1 MIPMKVLK
9 IAFLIVLSLLL
20 LSGCW
25 NRTEINDIAIVT
37 AVGLDLL
44 EDDNMRLSL
53 QIAVPA
59 QLGQATGPTQSG
71 GKSTFIVSEL
81 GGTISE
87 AFRHLQEKLPRRIF
101 FSHSRVL
108 IIGEDLARNG
118 VTHILDFYARYQEPR
133 MHSSII
139 VTKGKAVDILKQEP
153 TLENVSAEEANELI
167 KRKVGLMISIRDFLD
182 MLLTEGV
189 EPVAPQFVL
198 EPLEVKSDS
207 QMKEKQ
213 AINGGAVFKG
223 DKLVGWMDDVET
235 RGILWLRNEMKEGVI
250 TVNIGEERGGGKIST
265 NIIRTESDI
274 VPDLKDGKITITIN
288 TRAEMNVLE
297 NASEVNLGDPENIDK
312 LEKEI
317 EKEIKDRMRMTL
329 DKAQG
334 ELGSDIFGFGEALY
348 KKYPKEWNNTYK
360 EKWDDEFPEL
370 EVIVKPKVF
379 VRRVGLIR
387 HS

>member
-9 IAFLIVLSLLL
+9 IATLIVLSLLL

-44 EDDNMRLSL
+44 EDDKMRLSL
-53 QIAVPA
+53 QVAVPS
-59 QLGQATGPTQSG
+59 QLGQATGPTQG

-81 GGTISE
+81 GGTTSE

-189 EPVAPQFVL
+189 EPVAPQFIL

-207 QMKEKQ
+207 QTKEKQ
-213 AINGGAVFKG
+213 SINGAAVFKG
-223 DKLVGWMDDVET
+223 DKLIGWMDDVET

-274 VPDLKDGKITITIN
+274 VPELKDGKIIIRIN
-288 TRAEMNVLE
+288 TRAELNVLE

-317 EKEIKDRMRMTL
+317 EKEIKDRIRMTL

-334 ELGSDIFGFGEALY
+334 ELGSDIFGFGEELY

-360 EKWDDEFPEL
+360 EKWDDEFSEL

>member
-9 IAFLIVLSLLL
+9 IATLIVLSLLL

-53 QIAVPA
+53 QVAVPA
-59 QLGQATGPTQSG
+59 QLGQATGPTQR

-87 AFRHLQEKLPRRIF
+87 AFRRLQEKLPRRIF

-118 VTHILDFYARYQEPR
+118 VSHILDFYARYQEPR

-139 VTKGKAVDILKQEP
+139 VAKGNAVDILKQEP

-207 QMKEKQ
+207 QTKEKQ
-213 AINGGAVFKG
+213 AINGAAVFKG

-235 RGILWLRNEMKEGVI
+235 RGILWLRNEMKQGVI
-250 TVNIGEERGGGKIST
+250 TVNIDEERGGGKIST

-274 VPDLKDGKITITIN
+274 VPDLKDGKITITIK

>member
-1 MIPMKVLK
+1 MKALK
-9 IAFLIVLSLLL
+9 IATLIVLSLLL

-44 EDDNMRLSL
+44 EDDKMRLSL

-207 QMKEKQ
+207 QTIEKQ
-213 AINGGAVFKG
+213 AINGAAVFKG
-223 DKLVGWMDDVET
+223 DKLVGWMDDGET
-235 RGILWLRNEMKEGVI
+235 RGILWLRNEMKKGVI

-265 NIIRTESDI
+265 NIIRSESDI
-274 VPDLKDGKITITIN
+274 VPELKDGKVTITIN

-360 EKWDDEFPEL
+360 EKWDDEFSEV

-387 HS
+387 HL

>member
-1 MIPMKVLK
+1 MKVLK
-9 IAFLIVLSLLL
+9 RGFLIVLSIFL

-25 NRTEINDIAIVT
+25 NRIEINDIAIVT
-37 AVGLDLL
+37 AVGLDLF
-44 EDDNMRLSL
+44 EDNQLRLSL
-53 QIAVPA
+53 QVAVPS
-59 QLGQATGPTQSG
+59 QLGPATGTTKG
-71 GKSTFIVSEL
+71 GKSTFIISEM

-87 AFRHLQEKLPRRIF
+87 AYRQLQEKLSRKIF

-108 IIGEDLARNG
+108 IIGEDLAKNG
-118 VTHILDFYARYQEPR
+118 VTHMLDFYARYQEPR

-139 VTKGKAVDILKQEP
+139 VTKGRAVDILKQEP
-153 TLENVSAEEANELI
+153 TLENVSAEVANEII
-167 KRKVGLMISIRDFLD
+167 KRKVGLRISIRDFLD

-198 EPLEVKSDS
+198 VPLEVKSDS
-207 QMKEKQ
+207 QSKEKQ
-213 AINGGAVFKG
+213 AINGAGVFKG
-223 DKLVGWMDDVET
+223 DKLVGWMDDSET
-235 RGILWLRNEMKEGVI
+235 RGILWLRNEMEEGVI

-274 VPDLKDGKITITIN
+274 VPELKDGKVTITIN

-360 EKWDDEFPEL
+360 EKWDDEFSEV

>member
-1 MIPMKVLK
+1 MKALK

-207 QMKEKQ
+207 QTIEKQ
-213 AINGGAVFKG
+213 AINGAAVFKG
-223 DKLVGWMDDVET
+223 DKLVGWMNDGET
-235 RGILWLRNEMKEGVI
+235 RGILWLRNEMKKGVI

-265 NIIRTESDI
+265 NIIRSESDI
-274 VPDLKDGKITITIN
+274 VPELKDGKVTITIN

-334 ELGSDIFGFGEALY
+334 ELESDIFGFGEALY

-360 EKWDDEFPEL
+360 EKWDDEFSEV

>member
-9 IAFLIVLSLLL
+9 SAFLIVLSLLL

-37 AVGLDLL
+37 AIGLDLL
-44 EDDNMRLSL
+44 EDDKMRLSL
-53 QIAVPA
+53 QIAVPS
-59 QLGQATGPTQSG
+59 QLGPATGATQG

-81 GGTISE
+81 GGTVSE
-87 AFRHLQEKLPRRIF
+87 AYRQLQEKLSRRIF

-108 IIGEDLARNG
+108 IIGEDLARSG
-118 VTHILDFYARYQEPR
+118 VAHILDFYARYQEPR

-139 VTKGKAVDILKQEP
+139 VTKGKAVDILKEEP
-153 TLENVSAEEANELI
+153 VLENVSAEEANELI

-182 MLLTEGV
+182 MLLTEGA

-198 EPLEVKSDS
+198 EPVEVESDS
-207 QMKEKQ
+207 QTQEKQ
-213 AINGGAVFKG
+213 AINGAAVFKG
-223 DKLVGWMDDVET
+223 DKLVGWMDDIET
-235 RGILWLRNEMKEGVI
+235 RGILWLRNEMKGGVI

-265 NIIRTESDI
+265 NIIRNESDI
-274 VPDLKDGKITITIN
+274 VPELKDGKITITIN
-288 TRAEMNVLE
+288 TRAEMNVME
-297 NASEVNLGDPENIDK
+297 NASEVNLGDPKNIDK

-334 ELGSDIFGFGEALY
+334 ELGSDIFGFGETLY

-360 EKWDDEFPEL
+360 EKWDDEFSEL

-387 HS
+387 HT

>member
-1 MIPMKVLK
+1 MKVLK
-9 IAFLIVLSLLL
+9 ITFLIVLSLLL

-207 QMKEKQ
+207 QTIEKQ
-213 AINGGAVFKG
+213 AINGAAVFKG
-223 DKLVGWMDDVET
+223 DKLVGWMDDGET
-235 RGILWLRNEMKEGVI
+235 RGILWLRNEMKKGVI

-265 NIIRTESDI
+265 NIVRTESDI
-274 VPDLKDGKITITIN
+274 VPELKDGKITITIN
-288 TRAEMNVLE
+288 TRAELNVLE

-360 EKWDDEFPEL
+360 EKWDDEFSEV

-387 HS
+387 HT